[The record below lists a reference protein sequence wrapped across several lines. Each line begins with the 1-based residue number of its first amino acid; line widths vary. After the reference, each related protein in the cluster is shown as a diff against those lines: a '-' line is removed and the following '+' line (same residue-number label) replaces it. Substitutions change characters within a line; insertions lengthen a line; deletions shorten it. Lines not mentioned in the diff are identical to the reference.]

1 MTFENG
7 CSAEIS
13 KVDGHKDPKGFSFD
27 FFWENG
33 RSTEL
38 YEVDRNRDPR
48 DPRGF

>member
-1 MTFENG
+1 M
-7 CSAEIS
+7 
-13 KVDGHKDPKGFSFD
+13 DGHKDPKGFSFD
-27 FFWENG
+27 YIKLLHRGFFFWENG